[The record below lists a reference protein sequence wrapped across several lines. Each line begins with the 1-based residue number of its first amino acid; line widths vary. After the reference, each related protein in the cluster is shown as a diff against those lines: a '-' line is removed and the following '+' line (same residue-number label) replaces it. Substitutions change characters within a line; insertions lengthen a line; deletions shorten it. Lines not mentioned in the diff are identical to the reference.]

1 MRLRRGRSGNRDA
14 KFTCAWNNDLITR
27 IVVGQSAVA
36 AFGFTH
42 LKQLADRTA
51 KQQPSKYEMDL
62 HQPDHP
68 HLLHQ
73 SPEYSRWLTGL
84 LKSVGLNKRLFRQ
97 TKDTVNYCVLIKKL
111 LELMAVSSYS
121 WKKHTNVRRDKAVK
135 ISYLSSSSHYY
146 IYCSSTKVVF
156 GVAAL
161 YVVGVVA
168 VVVLAVNSFSFSSPC
183 FWCSCCSR
191 GWRCSCRFCC

>member
-14 KFTCAWNNDLITR
+14 KFTCAWNNDLITS

-62 HQPDHP
+62 HQPDHSQ
-68 HLLHQ
+68 LLHQ

-84 LKSVGLNKRLFRQ
+84 LKSVDLNKHLFQ
-97 TKDTVNYCVLIKKL
+97 TN
-111 LELMAVSSYS
+111 
-121 WKKHTNVRRDKAVK
+121 
-135 ISYLSSSSHYY
+135 
-146 IYCSSTKVVF
+146 
-156 GVAAL
+156 
-161 YVVGVVA
+161 
-168 VVVLAVNSFSFSSPC
+168 
-183 FWCSCCSR
+183 
-191 GWRCSCRFCC
+191 